1 MYSKAYVEIGNI
13 CNMNCS
19 FCIGTSRARRQM
31 TFDEFSYILSQLS
44 GVTKY
49 IYYHIMGE
57 PLLHPELFRFI
68 SHAKERG
75 FFSIVTTNGTSLDRL
90 GQQLIDSGV
99 YKVNISLHS
108 FEGEDEQK
116 QEKYVRS
123 CLNFA
128 DTASKTGVLTVL
140 RLWNDGCDGG
150 KNDYTLALAKE
161 VFSAAEWKKEQR
173 GTRIQDKLYLEF
185 GERFDWPDLSADC
198 LGESVFCYGLRDQ
211 FGILCDGTV
220 VPCCLDHNGDIP
232 LGNIFSTPLSEILS
246 SQRAKDI
253 KDGFSSR
260 VAKEELCRRCGY
272 ARRFK

>member
-19 FCIGTSRARRQM
+19 FCIGTSRERRQM

-49 IYYHIMGE
+49 IYYHLMGE

-75 FFSIVTTNGTSLDRL
+75 FFSVVTTNGTLL
-90 GQQLIDSGV
+90 EKFGEKLIASGV

-108 FEGEDEQK
+108 FEGEDERN

-128 DTASKTGVLTVL
+128 DTASKSGVLTVL

-150 KNDYTLALAKE
+150 KNDYTLSLAKE
-161 VFSAAEWKKEQR
+161 TFADAEWKKEISQGISMR
-173 GTRIQDKLYLEF
+173 
-185 GERFDWPDLSADC
+185 LSAFF
-198 LGESVFCYGLRDQ
+198 VQ
-211 FGILCDGTV
+211 NTA
-220 VPCCLDHNGDIP
+220 
-232 LGNIFSTPLSEILS
+232 T
-246 SQRAKDI
+246 AT
-253 KDGFSSR
+253 
-260 VAKEELCRRCGY
+260 
-272 ARRFK
+272 